1 MRTFTLLIS
10 AGIMTLGSI
19 MLAQAQGNPVQGSPG
34 AAFPTL
40 RDTKSR

>member
-10 AGIMTLGSI
+10 AGIVTLGGAT
-19 MLAQAQGNPVQGSPG
+19 LARAQGNPVQGSPG

-40 RDTKSR
+40 RATRFR